1 MSRRMG
7 HLLIKTGLSARHG
20 RSFAR
25 RMAATKSPRE
35 TQQRVLERI
44 VSDGADTAF
53 GKRHGF
59 AAVQNL
65 ADLRRAVPVQ
75 TYEDLRQDIEAQEST
90 GEPRLTA
97 DRPVYYNRTSGTVA
111 EPKNIPVTAAGLTRI
126 RRNQQL
132 GAYAFSRW
140 PGLFGGKVF
149 AISGAAVEGHMPGG
163 TPFGSASGL
172 LYQRQPK
179 ILRARYV
186 LPAELSAVEDYERRY
201 LAMAVFGVAES
212 RVTCVA
218 MPNSSTLVRL
228 LDLINQC
235 PDDVLRM
242 VADGCLPRGVRA
254 ETTPRRDP
262 DRAARLGATLEA
274 SGTLTYADL
283 WPHLAGVVTWTG
295 GSCGVAIRALEPML
309 PADCGVLE
317 LGYVASEV
325 HGTVNVDPQRDAC
338 LPTFDQTIFE
348 FVSRMRWE
356 EREAGASIDTIGLA
370 EVETG
375 EDYYVIVT
383 TADGLYRY
391 DMNDI
396 VRVTG
401 WINDTPTFAFVQK
414 GKGVTSITGEKVSES
429 QVLDAVCTALEDR
442 DIASSFFVTLAD
454 PQTATYTLYVET
466 RGEAAPDPHLAA
478 SVEAH
483 LGRANI
489 EYQGKR
495 DSARLRP
502 MRVVWLARGTGE
514 AYRAQRV
521 AEGQRDAQFKYLHL
535 QYAGECGFDFDAC
548 ARPA

>member
-7 HLLIKTGLSARHG
+7 HLLAKAGLAARHG
-20 RSFAR
+20 RRFAR
-25 RMAATKSPRE
+25 RMAATKSPGE

-44 VSDGADTAF
+44 VANGADTAF
-53 GKRHGF
+53 GKRHGL
-59 AAVQNL
+59 AAVQTL
-65 ADLRRAVPVQ
+65 ADFRHAVPVQ
-75 TYEDLRQDIEAQEST
+75 TYEDLRQDIDAQEST
-90 GEPRLTA
+90 GESRLTA

-126 RRNQQL
+126 QRNQQL
-132 GAYAFSRW
+132 AAHAFSRW

-163 TPFGSASGL
+163 TPLGSASGL
-172 LYQRQPK
+172 LYERQPK

-186 LPAELSAVEDYERRY
+186 LPAELSAVEDYEQRY

-228 LDLINQC
+228 LDIINQR

-242 VADGCLPRGVRA
+242 VADGRLPRRVRSA
-254 ETTPRRDP
+254 ATPGRRP
-262 DRAARLGATLEA
+262 GRAAQLRATLEA
-274 SGTLTYADL
+274 RGRLTYADM

-295 GSCGVAIRALEPML
+295 GSCGVAIRALKPML
-309 PADCGVLE
+309 PADCGVIE

-348 FVSRMRWE
+348 FVPREQW
-356 EREAGASIDTIGLA
+356 EAGASTETIGLA
-370 EVETG
+370 ELEED

-401 WINDTPTFAFVQK
+401 RINDTPTFAFVQK

-429 QVLDAVCTALEDR
+429 QVLDAVCTALQDR
-442 DIASSFFVTLAD
+442 DIEPSFFVALAD
-454 PQTATYTLYVET
+454 PDAAAYTLYLET
-466 RGEAAPDPHLAA
+466 RGEAPPDPGLAA

-483 LGRANI
+483 LGRVNI

-502 MRVVWLARGTGE
+502 MRVVWLVRGTGE

-521 AEGQRDAQFKYLHL
+521 ADGQRDAQFKYLHL
-535 QYAGECGFDFDAC
+535 QYAGECPFDLDAC

>member
-1 MSRRMG
+1 MSLSTG
-7 HLLIKTGLSARHG
+7 HLLAKTGLSALHG

-25 RMAATKSPRE
+25 RMAATKSPQE
-35 TQQRVLERI
+35 TQQSVLERI
-44 VSDGADTAF
+44 VAKGTDTAF

-65 ADLRRAVPVQ
+65 ADFRRAVPVQ
-75 TYEDLRQDIEAQEST
+75 TYEDLRQDIEVQEST

-126 RRNQQL
+126 QRNQQL
-132 GAYAFSRW
+132 SAYAFSRW

-172 LYQRQPK
+172 LYERQPK

-186 LPAELSAVEDYERRY
+186 LPAELSAVEDYAQRY

-228 LDLINQC
+228 LDIINQR

-242 VADGCLPRGVRA
+242 VADGRLPGGVRS
-254 ETTPRRDP
+254 ETTPRRRP
-262 DRAARLGATLEA
+262 GRAARLGATLEA
-274 SGTLTYADL
+274 SGRLTYADI
-283 WPHLAGVVTWTG
+283 WPQLAGVVTWTG
-295 GSCGVAIRALEPML
+295 GSCGVAIRALKPML
-309 PADCGVLE
+309 PADCGVIE

-348 FVSRMRWE
+348 FVPREQWE
-356 EREAGASIDTIGLA
+356 ASASIETIGLGDL
-370 EVETG
+370 EEG

-429 QVLDAVCTALEDR
+429 QVLDAVCAALEDR
-442 DIASSFFVTLAD
+442 DIEASFFVALAD
-454 PQTATYTLYVET
+454 PETATYTLYVET
-466 RGEAAPDPHLAA
+466 RGEAAPDPNLAE

-483 LGRANI
+483 LGRTNI

-495 DSARLRP
+495 ASARLKP
-502 MRVVWLARGTGE
+502 MRVVWLAHGTGD

-521 AEGQRDAQFKYLHL
+521 AAGQRDAQFKYLHL
-535 QYAGECGFDFDAC
+535 QYAGECEFDFDAC
-548 ARPA
+548 AGPA